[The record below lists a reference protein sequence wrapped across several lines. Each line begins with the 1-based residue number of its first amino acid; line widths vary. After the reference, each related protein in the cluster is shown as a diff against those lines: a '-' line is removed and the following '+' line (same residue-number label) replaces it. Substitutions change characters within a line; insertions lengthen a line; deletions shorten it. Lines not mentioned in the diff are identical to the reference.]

1 MVQMQARGYIQDGQL
16 FTDGLLGKIPTDRVL
31 MLTIA
36 WNEVSEEKATKRDKE
51 RAFHALNGILAGHE
65 IDLDKE
71 REERILGK

>member
-1 MVQMQARGYIQDGQL
+1 MAQMKAQGYIQDGRL
-16 FTDGLLGKIPTDRVL
+16 FTDGLLGKIPTDRAL
-31 MLTIA
+31 RLTIA
-36 WNEVSEEKATKRDKE
+36 WDEITPAKSEKE